1 MIIKKMKFY
10 GHQPFLSDFLDE
22 LNGEL
27 DYNVVLTEDGLTLE
41 VCIFSDDDEHFLEY
55 IKQHN
60 FIQGE

>member
-10 GHQPFLSDFLDE
+10 GRHPFLSDFLDE
-22 LNGEL
+22 INGEL
-27 DYNVVLTEDGLTLE
+27 DYNVILNDDGLTLE

-60 FIQGE
+60 FIQEE